1 MGTSMKENLHKN
13 NHPSLFQEAVM
24 QKDSVSPLFRSK
36 FPLPGQR
43 ILRSVFAVW
52 LCMLLYYMRG
62 FKGEPFYSVI
72 AALQCVQ
79 PYSSNML
86 QEGKDRIIGTMIGAF
101 WGGAVL
107 FADLLPLGSG
117 FQTIMLHYLLL
128 GLFAGLVIYSTV
140 IFNISKYALF
150 STVVFLG
157 IAMYHIE
164 DTAFYVHIFNRTL
177 DTIIG
182 VGIGIL
188 VNSFHLPRVYDCST
202 LFVSGIDHVLF
213 REDRQLSSF
222 TQIELN
228 RYLEEGMRFSIST
241 KQTPAT
247 VREVLAG
254 VNFRLPI
261 IAMDGAVLYD
271 LVTMKYIRTE
281 KMSPDLVR
289 LISDFLQAE
298 GMPFFVNTIQD
309 QLLIIYF
316 KDYKDLILEEVKDA
330 HHENNADSAKSN
342 FTLTKSA
349 YLCMAKLYRKK
360 RVSPHRNYVRTDTPV
375 TEDVVYLQVIDLAE
389 NIDALY
395 EKLMSHPWADRC
407 RTNFETLDC
416 DEGEKILRIYSATAT
431 RDNMLEQ
438 LRQMTGAP
446 KVVTFSNKPG
456 SADVLV
462 RDPSRDQVVKELK
475 KRFKPVSLR
484 GWKNIFHL

>member
-1 MGTSMKENLHKN
+1 
-13 NHPSLFQEAVM
+13 
-24 QKDSVSPLFRSK
+24 
-36 FPLPGQR
+36 
-43 ILRSVFAVW
+43 
-52 LCMLLYYMRG
+52 
-62 FKGEPFYSVI
+62 
-72 AALQCVQ
+72 
-79 PYSSNML
+79 
-86 QEGKDRIIGTMIGAF
+86 
-101 WGGAVL
+101 
-107 FADLLPLGSG
+107 
-117 FQTIMLHYLLL
+117 
-128 GLFAGLVIYSTV
+128 
-140 IFNISKYALF
+140 
-150 STVVFLG
+150 
-157 IAMYHIE
+157 
-164 DTAFYVHIFNRTL
+164 
-177 DTIIG
+177 
-182 VGIGIL
+182 
-188 VNSFHLPRVYDCST
+188 
-202 LFVSGIDHVLF
+202 
-213 REDRQLSSF
+213 
-222 TQIELN
+222 
-228 RYLEEGMRFSIST
+228 MRFSIST

-330 HHENNADSAKSN
+330 HREYNADSAKSS

-416 DEGEKILRIYSATAT
+416 DEGEKILRIYSASAT